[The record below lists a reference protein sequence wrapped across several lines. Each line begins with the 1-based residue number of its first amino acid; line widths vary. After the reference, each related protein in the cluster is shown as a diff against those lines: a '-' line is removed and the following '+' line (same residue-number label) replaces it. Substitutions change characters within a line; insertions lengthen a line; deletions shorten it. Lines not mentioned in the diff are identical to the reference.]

1 MKQNK
6 VIGLTGGSGSG
17 KSVAARIFEE
27 YGALTID
34 ADKISHQITDSDEKV
49 LAKIKEEFSDE
60 VFENGRLSRKALG
73 KVVFKDKTAL
83 EKLNRI
89 LHPVIAEKIKSI
101 VENTDKEIVVIDA
114 PLLFAVKELVDLC
127 DETVAVCAPEEM
139 RINRI
144 IARDGLARVE
154 AEMRIFAQTPQEKI
168 AELADI
174 VITNDGDM
182 EKFRR
187 DIVGYIGK

>member
-1 MKQNK
+1 MKRNK
-6 VIGLTGGSGSG
+6 VIGITGGSGSG
-17 KSVAARIFEE
+17 KSVAAKIFEE

-49 LAKIKEEFSDE
+49 LAEIKEKFSDE
-60 VFENGRLSRKALG
+60 VFENGKLSRKALG
-73 KVVFKDKTAL
+73 KVVFGDETAL

-114 PLLFAVKELVDLC
+114 PLLFAVQELVDLC

-144 IARDGLARVE
+144 IARDGITREE
-154 AEMRIFAQTPQEKI
+154 AERRISSQVPQK
-168 AELADI
+168 ELAGMADT
-174 VITNDGDM
+174 VITNDGNM

-187 DIVGYIGK
+187 DIVGYLGK

>member
-101 VENTDKEIVVIDA
+101 VENTDKEIIVIDA

-144 IARDGLARVE
+144 IARDGLTRME
-154 AEMRIFAQTPQEKI
+154 AERRIFAQTPQEKI